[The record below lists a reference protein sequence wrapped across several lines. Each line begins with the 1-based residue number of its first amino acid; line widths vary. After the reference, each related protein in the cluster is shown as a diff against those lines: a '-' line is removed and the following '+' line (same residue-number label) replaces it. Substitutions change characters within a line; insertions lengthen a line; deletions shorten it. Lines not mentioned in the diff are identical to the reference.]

1 MPLFNF
7 NIYNMKKITLL
18 LACFAIQ
25 SIFAQFTVTDGDGN
39 QMTEGQIFTFSSL
52 NYQDASLDFFV
63 NNTTSSPITTKIK
76 CVAISNATGQNFE
89 LCYGTCL
96 NSVAV
101 GQFYPQSGVVVQPNS
116 NSGPGN
122 HFFNTFAGDGNSLID
137 YTFKFVQLNSAGAE
151 VGNGLTIVYRYDPN
165 NLSSDSFR
173 TPLEKMGVK
182 VLNSIVTNN
191 LNLTVTKTT
200 FFELFDVTGRK
211 VFRNKLT
218 PGNSSLSLSNLP
230 SSVYIASFTNAT
242 TNKRATVKIIKK

>member
-76 CVAISNATGQNFE
+76 CVAISNAIGQNFE

-200 FFELFDVTGRK
+200 VFELFDVTGRK
-211 VFRNKLT
+211 VKH
-218 PGNSSLSLSNLP
+218 SNVSGVNDAVVITISELR
-230 SSVYIASFTNAT
+230 SAMYMVVISTQYGQVV
-242 TNKRATVKIIKK
+242 KRLLKK